1 MGVGCAVF
9 ISASAVPP
17 RGRDEREP
25 SVRDADEDVC
35 GTAPVS
41 STRWSGLGSFP
52 SEQPHCAHHA
62 ASGLSRVETNPPHG
76 PTEPLPWTRPAPGP
90 TDVVGLSEALV
101 PPACGTERS
110 AAAGFGRRPPPLADR
125 CEDVTFLEAFR
136 VTAAVGCWAS
146 PPPPLPPGAAPQ
158 FLDHTSANTPA
169 DRSTQ
174 LDVRPFCPAR
184 QRKHRECGS
193 AVGRAVP
200 AAISPL

>member
-1 MGVGCAVF
+1 MGWGWGAQSSF
-9 ISASAVPP
+9 LRPRYPP

-136 VTAAVGCWAS
+136 VTAAVGCWSS
-146 PPPPLPPGAAPQ
+146 PPPPPRGRSPVSRSHLGQHPGRPKHPVRRAA
-158 FLDHTSANTPA
+158 LLSSPA
-169 DRSTQ
+169 TQ
-174 LDVRPFCPAR
+174 TQGVRVSGW
-184 QRKHRECGS
+184 QGS
-193 AVGRAVP
+193 ARRD
-200 AAISPL
+200 